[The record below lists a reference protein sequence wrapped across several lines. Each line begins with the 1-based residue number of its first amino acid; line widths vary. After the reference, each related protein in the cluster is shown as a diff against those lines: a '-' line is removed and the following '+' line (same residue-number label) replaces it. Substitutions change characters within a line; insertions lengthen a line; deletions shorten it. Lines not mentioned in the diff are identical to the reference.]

1 MKIDISYFN
10 ADRAMLII
18 LHTEPLAIIYL
29 GAQQF
34 MQIKAALF
42 KCVQGEDFS
51 SVPIHLRKKNGGLRL
66 EKQDM
71 FN

>member
-1 MKIDISYFN
+1 MQMDISYFN
-10 ADRAMLII
+10 ADRAMLIT

-42 KCVQGEDFS
+42 KCVQRADF
-51 SVPIHLRKKNGGLRL
+51 
-66 EKQDM
+66 
-71 FN
+71 

>member
-42 KCVQGEDFS
+42 KCVQGGDF
-51 SVPIHLRKKNGGLRL
+51 
-66 EKQDM
+66 
-71 FN
+71 